1 MQSSK
6 LFTID
11 LSKIK
16 GNGDFNCPK
25 CGARISPDDKTEKK
39 YAILEPLMRG
49 DELESIMLHCKK
61 CDSQIHLT
69 GFRALGMTR

>member
-11 LSKIK
+11 LTTIK
-16 GNGDFNCPK
+16 GKGDFNCPK
-25 CGARISPDDKTEKK
+25 CGAKISPDDKTEKK
-39 YAILEPLMRG
+39 YAILQPLMSG
-49 DELESIMLHCKK
+49 DELESIMLQCKK

-69 GFRALGMTR
+69 GFRALAMTR